1 MTPKNMLIPRLLT
14 SPSSSTQ
21 RHQGFMVSAWK
32 TKKHLRKSLGVNL
45 LGGGFLNPFE
55 KYAQVKMG
63 IMSPIFGVKTTN
75 IWNHRTQDVKSHW
88 GQLALFA
95 GALVNATIVAC
106 DSLMKKKNIHITTT
120 LEKISTKINISKSL
134 SWHSPW
140 TKNGF
145 NKWMFPSWSSGHPA
159 WQPNRCLVFA
169 SIHQCHEAQKGHTST
184 EVLPLAMGKRAGP
197 WLVRV

>member
-14 SPSSSTQ
+14 STSSSTQ

-106 DSLMKKKNIHITTT
+106 DSLMKKKTFTSQQHS
-120 LEKISTKINISKSL
+120 KKSQPKSISKSL

-145 NKWMFPSWSSGHPA
+145 ANGCFQVDLQATPSLCINPSMPWSAERSHLGFVEGLK
-159 WQPNRCLVFA
+159 QVG
-169 SIHQCHEAQKGHTST
+169 I
-184 EVLPLAMGKRAGP
+184 
-197 WLVRV
+197 

>member
-1 MTPKNMLIPRLLT
+1 MITHVKKGYLGLITHLPLTTRMTPKNMLIPRLLT

-55 KYAQVKMG
+55 EYAQVKMG
-63 IMSPIFGVKTTN
+63 IISPIFGVKTTN

-106 DSLMKKKNIHITTT
+106 DSLMKKKTFTSQQH
-120 LEKISTKINISKSL
+120 SKKSQPKSIYRNPCL
-134 SWHSPW
+134 GILHGQH
-140 TKNGF
+140 GF
-145 NKWMFPSWSSGHPA
+145 NNGCFQVDFSGH
-159 WQPNRCLVFA
+159 QPSGNRTA
-169 SIHQCHEAQKGHTST
+169 A
-184 EVLPLAMGKRAGP
+184 
-197 WLVRV
+197 